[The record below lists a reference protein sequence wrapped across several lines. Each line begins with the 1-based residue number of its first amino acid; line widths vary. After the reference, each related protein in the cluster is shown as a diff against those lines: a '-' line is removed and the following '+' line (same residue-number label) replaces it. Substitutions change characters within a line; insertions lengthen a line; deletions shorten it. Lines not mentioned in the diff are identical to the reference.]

1 MWKSLKAQLLEV
13 GAAQLTGTDTFEYQS
28 KSTAGPGAGGRGSI
42 FFSYEGHR
50 VRLAIT
56 DDSPI
61 TIRHIGGGTV
71 MLTYGHIEILGKLER
86 PGSHCPG
93 QAYITISGSCI
104 YHCKYCPVPKNATP
118 TKSVDEI
125 VSLVR
130 NAGDID
136 AISLTSGIVGNIG
149 EEETRTIAVVKALK
163 EFDLPIGVSI
173 YPTIGTARRLH
184 EVGATEVK
192 FNLETAT
199 LELFTEM
206 CPDMDRDT
214 INVELDEAVKLF
226 GRNHVFTNLIFGL
239 GETNDEMMATV
250 DELCARGIIPTLR
263 PFSPGGELK
272 GLPRPDFKRFIDLHK
287 HHCSAIVAN
296 GLDTREA
303 KSMCIA
309 CTGCDMVPGRD

>member
-1 MWKSLKAQLLEV
+1 
-13 GAAQLTGTDTFEYQS
+13 
-28 KSTAGPGAGGRGSI
+28 
-42 FFSYEGHR
+42 
-50 VRLAIT
+50 
-56 DDSPI
+56 
-61 TIRHIGGGTV
+61 
-71 MLTYGHIEILGKLER
+71 MLTYGHIEVLGKLEK

-93 QAYITISGSCI
+93 QAYITISGSCV
-104 YHCKYCPVPKNATP
+104 YHCKYCPVPKNAAP

-125 VSLVR
+125 VSLVQ
-130 NAGDID
+130 NAGDIN
-136 AISLTSGIVGNIG
+136 AISLTSGIVGNI
-149 EEETRTIAVVKALK
+149 EEEEARTIVMVKALK
-163 EFDLPIGVSI
+163 KFDLPIGVSI

-184 EVGATEVK
+184 EAEATEVK

-239 GETNDEMMATV
+239 GETNEEMMNAV

-263 PFSPGGELK
+263 PFSPRGELK
-272 GLPRPDFKRFIDLHK
+272 GLPRPDFKRFIDLYK
-287 HHCSAIVAN
+287 HHWSAIVAN
-296 GLDTREA
+296 GLDTGEA